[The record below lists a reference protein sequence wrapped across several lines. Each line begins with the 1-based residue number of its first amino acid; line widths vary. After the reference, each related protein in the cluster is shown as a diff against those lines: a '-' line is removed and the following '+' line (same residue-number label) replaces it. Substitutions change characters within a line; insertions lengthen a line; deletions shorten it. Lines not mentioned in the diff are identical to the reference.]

1 MLRKKDL
8 ILPYFID
15 NPNPGPFDVWE
26 VIPVSKKRK
35 ENYPT
40 VFGSSSLGILSSI
53 VSSKFFSST
62 NQNLKGKPQV
72 YPSIKC

>member
-26 VIPVSKKRK
+26 VIPVSRHLKKRN

-40 VFGSSSLGILSSI
+40 VFGSSSLGI
-53 VSSKFFSST
+53 
-62 NQNLKGKPQV
+62 
-72 YPSIKC
+72 